1 MKKNNYRY
9 LALLPAL
16 LLLSCAREASVDGV
30 RSVGQVRA
38 EVKEMPQTKA
48 HLEDGTHIIWDLS
61 DQIGVFSDMEPALA
75 FTKTE
80 DGNTFVGSN
89 LVRGHEF
96 YAFYPYSATAF
107 DAANPSVVHLNSNV
121 TASGPNPVLSVPM
134 VASAA
139 DADFSFTQTCGV
151 IHFTIEGKQTISAVT
166 LRGNLAEPFAGAG
179 TVSLDEETPVFRLD
193 EGGAVSVTH
202 RFPKLVNLSDGPVDV
217 YFVVPPMTF
226 QEGIS
231 IDLAYEN
238 GMFDQVTKTTANP
251 VEVKRAIIKNFKAV
265 DVDQLVDEAEGILR
279 KEREALMALYK
290 ATKGTRWSKK
300 TNWGTDKPLSEWYG
314 VEVDEEGRVVSLD
327 LSKNN
332 LVGSIPDE
340 LYDLTALWRLSLWGN
355 SLTGTLSPKVGQLK
369 DLLILW
375 MDNNSLSGTLP
386 AELADCESLIL
397 CDLYYNQFS
406 GEIPESFR
414 YWVPWV
420 YSFGS
425 IIFGNENEDTE
436 ETLDWTTCRPI
447 LPPFEVTLTSGE
459 TCKFNYEEPDFITNN
474 KYTIL
479 FEGSTSPDATY
490 TQYMMPYMNKV
501 YDYCKDKG
509 VDVLAWFFQEKDT
522 DPTAAEFAQT
532 YKANYKVFQ
541 PSDDNTITYSYW
553 GNCYPFSLFTQNHIP
568 TVSLFDS
575 TGQLV
580 WTSIPGIYP
589 FSIVDVMEYLLDET
603 IPTPDTYNSTDYSAD
618 GTIHVIQT
626 ASEGAGIDLVLMGDG
641 YSDRQIA
648 SGTYMEDITM
658 SIDNFFAH
666 EPYKSCRN
674 LFNVY
679 VVDVVSQNEGYE
691 VPAGVT
697 ALGGYFAGGGDTL
710 VGGDDDAIQY
720 YSWLA
725 LGQNEDRLNEAVMV
739 CIMNE
744 DYYAGTCYM
753 YFANFDNDYG
763 AGPAV
768 AYFPAYHSAPDVFA
782 AMISHEAGGHGFA
795 KLADEYSYPGTGTIP
810 QSGDQY
816 GEDVETY
823 RYLQTYR
830 GWYKN
835 VDFTKTATSVR
846 WSRFLEDNRYDDQ
859 SADQKLGVFQ
869 GGCTFEK
876 GVWRPTQNGM
886 MNENVG
892 TYNAPSREAIWHRI
906 QTLAYGSAYQYSY
919 EAFTAWD
926 LAHKMQYSSPAAP
939 SGRGVKQ
946 ALPPLGKPVVRQW
959 NGLSEATIAE
969 VQQKI
974 AERKASVLTPEMRMA
989 VPEKDSFLMKE
1000 KKDVTLP
1007 DKPVTLT
1014 VWHK

>member
-16 LLLSCAREASVDGV
+16 LLLSCTREATEDGV
-30 RSVGQVRA
+30 RSIGQVRA

-48 HLEDGTHIIWDLS
+48 HLEDGSHIIWDLS
-61 DQIGVFSDMEPALA
+61 DQIGVFSDMEPAQA

-89 LVRGHEF
+89 LVRGHSF
-96 YAFYPYSATAF
+96 FAFYPYSEAAY
-107 DAANPSVVHLNSNV
+107 DAANPAVVHLNSAI
-121 TASGPNPVLSVPM
+121 TASGTNPVLNVPM

-151 IHFTIEGKQTISAVT
+151 IHFTIEGTKTLSAVT
-166 LRGNLAEPFAGAG
+166 LRGNLEEPFAGAG
-179 TVSLDEETPVFRLD
+179 TVSLEEETPIFRLD

-202 RFPKLVNLSDGPVDV
+202 RFPTLVNLTDGPVDV

-231 IDLAYEN
+231 IDLAYEG

-265 DVDQLVDEAEGILR
+265 EVDELVDEAEAVLR
-279 KEREALMALYK
+279 TERNALMALYNK
-290 ATKGTRWSKK
+290 TKGKQWTNKK
-300 TNWGTDKPLSEWYG
+300 NWGSDKPVSEWYG
-314 VEVDEEGRVVSLD
+314 VEVDENGRVVSLN
-327 LSKNN
+327 LSQNN
-332 LVGSIPDE
+332 LNGSIPE
-340 LYDLTALWRLSLWGN
+340 SLYDLTALWRLSLWGN
-355 SLTGTLSPKVGQLK
+355 KLTGSLSPKVGQLK

-375 MDNNSLSGTLP
+375 MDSNSLSGSLP
-386 AELADCESLIL
+386 AELADCDHLIL

-414 YWVPWV
+414 YWIPWV
-420 YSFGS
+420 YSYGS
-425 IIFGNENEDTE
+425 IIFGNVDEETE
-436 ETLDWTTCRPI
+436 ESLLDWSTCRPI

-459 TCKFNYEEPDFITNN
+459 TCKYTFEEPEFVTSN

-509 VDVLAWFFQEKDT
+509 VDVLAWFFQEEET
-522 DPTAAEFAQT
+522 DPTAAEFAKK

-541 PSDDNTITYSYW
+541 PSDDNTMTYSYW
-553 GNCYPFSLFTQNHIP
+553 NNCYPFSLFTQNHIP
-568 TVSLFDS
+568 TVSVFDS

-580 WTSIPGIYP
+580 WSNIEYVSP
-589 FSIVDVMEYLLDET
+589 FPIVDVMEYLLDET

-618 GTIHVIQT
+618 RTVHVIQT

-648 SGTYMEDITM
+648 SGKYMEDMTL
-658 SIDNFFAH
+658 SINNFFAL

-674 LFNVY
+674 LFNIY

-710 VGGDDDAIQY
+710 VGGDDESIQY

-725 LGQNEDRLNEAVMV
+725 LGQNNDRLSEATMV

-753 YFANFDNDYG
+753 YYAGFDNDYG

-768 AYFPAYHSAPDVFA
+768 AYFPAYYSEPDVFA

-795 KLADEYSYPGTGTIP
+795 KLADEYYYKGTGSMP

-816 GEDVETY
+816 GDDVQTHKQ
-823 RYLQTYR
+823 LQQYR

-835 VDFTKTATSVR
+835 VDFTSKASSVR
-846 WSRFLEDNRYDDQ
+846 WHRFLEDDRYNDQ
-859 SADQKLGVFQ
+859 STDQLLGVFL
-869 GGCTFEK
+869 GGCSYEK
-876 GVWRPTQNGM
+876 GVWRPTYNGM
-886 MNENVG
+886 MNDNVG
-892 TYNAPSREAIWHRI
+892 GYNAPSREAIWHRM
-906 QTLAYGSAYQYSY
+906 QKQAYGSAYQYSY

-926 LAHKMQYSSPAAP
+926 LAHKQTLMAPAAP

-946 ALPPLGKPVVRQW
+946 VLPPLAHPVVRPW
-959 NGLSEATIAE
+959 NGLSESTIAD
-969 VQQKI
+969 VQKKI
-974 AERKASVLTPEMRMA
+974 EERKTSVLTPEMRMA
-989 VPEKDSFLMKE
+989 VPEKHSLVNK
-1000 KKDVTLP
+1000 KKDVSLP
-1007 DKPVTLT
+1007 DEPVTLP

>member
-16 LLLSCAREASVDGV
+16 LLLSCTREATDDGGV
-30 RSVGQVRA
+30 RSIGQVRA

-48 HLEDGTHIIWDLS
+48 HLEEGSHIIWDLS
-61 DQIGVFSDMEPALA
+61 DQIGVFSDMEPAQA

-80 DGNTFVGSN
+80 DDNTFVGSD
-89 LVRGHEF
+89 LVRGHAF
-96 YAFYPYSATAF
+96 YAFYPYSASAY
-107 DAANPSVVHLNSNV
+107 DAANPAVVHLNSAV
-121 TASGPNPVLSVPM
+121 TASGTNPVLNVPM

-151 IHFTIEGKQTISAVT
+151 IHFTIEGTKTLSAVT
-166 LRGNLAEPFAGAG
+166 LRGNLEEPFAGAG
-179 TVSLDEETPVFRLD
+179 TVSLEEETPVFRLD

-202 RFPKLVNLSDGPVDV
+202 RFPTLVNLNDGPVDV

-238 GMFDQVTKTTANP
+238 GMVAQVTKTTANP

-265 DVDQLVDEAEGILR
+265 EVDKLVDEAEEILR
-279 KEREALMALYK
+279 KERNALIALYNNTGGK
-290 ATKGTRWSKK
+290 NWSKK
-300 TNWGTDKPLSEWYG
+300 DNWRSSRPLSEWYG
-314 VEVDEEGRVVSLD
+314 VEVDEDGRVVSLN
-327 LSKNN
+327 LPQNN
-332 LVGSIPDE
+332 LTGEIPDQ

-355 SLTGTLSPKVGQLK
+355 NLTGSLSPKVGQLK

-375 MDNNSLSGTLP
+375 MDNNSLSGPLP

-420 YSFGS
+420 YSYGS
-425 IIFGNENEDTE
+425 IVFGNEDE
-436 ETLDWTTCRPI
+436 ETGKPLLDWSTCRPI
-447 LPPFEVTLTSGE
+447 VPPFNVTLTNGE
-459 TCKFNYEEPDFITNN
+459 TCDYNFLADNQ
-474 KYTIL
+474 YTIL
-479 FEGSTSPDATY
+479 FEGSTSPDAAY

-522 DPTAAEFAQT
+522 DPTAAEFAKT
-532 YKANYKVFQ
+532 HNANYKVFQ
-541 PSDDNTITYSYW
+541 PSDDNTMTYSYW
-553 GNCYPFSLFTQNHIP
+553 SNCYPFTLFTQNHIP
-568 TVSLFDS
+568 TVSVFDN

-580 WTSIPGIYP
+580 WSNIDYVSPYP
-589 FSIVDVMEYLLDET
+589 IVEVMEYLLDET

-618 GTIHVIQT
+618 GTVHVIQT

-648 SGTYMEDITM
+648 SGKYMEDMTL
-658 SIDNFFAH
+658 SIENYFSL

-725 LGQNEDRLNEAVMV
+725 LGQNEDRLSEAVMV
-739 CIMNE
+739 CIMNQ

-753 YFANFDNDYG
+753 YSVNFDNDYG

-768 AYFPAYHSAPDVFA
+768 AYFPAYYTQPDIFA
-782 AMISHEAGGHGFA
+782 AMISHEAGGHGFG
-795 KLADEYSYPGTGTIP
+795 KLADEYVYSGTIP
-810 QSGDQY
+810 QSGGQN
-816 GEDVETY
+816 GEDVQTY
-823 RYLQTYR
+823 RYLQQHR
-830 GWYKN
+830 GWCKN
-835 VDFTKTATSVR
+835 VDFTNKASSVL
-846 WSRFLEDNRYDDQ
+846 WHRFLEDERYDDT
-859 SADQKLGVFQ
+859 SVDQKLGVFQ
-869 GGCTFEK
+869 GGCTFK
-876 GVWRPTQNGM
+876 NGVWRPTYNGM
-886 MNENVG
+886 MNENIG
-892 TYNAPSREAIWHRI
+892 GYNAPSREAIWHRI

-919 EAFTAWD
+919 ETFTAWD
-926 LAHKMQYSSPAAP
+926 LAHKQHLLAPAAAP
-939 SGRGVKQ
+939 AGRGVKQ
-946 ALPPLGKPVVRQW
+946 ALPPLAHPVVRPW
-959 NGLSEATIAE
+959 NGLSEATITD
-969 VQQKI
+969 VQRKI

-989 VPEKDSFLMKE
+989 VPEKHSLVNK
-1000 KKDVTLP
+1000 KKDVSLP
-1007 DKPVTLT
+1007 DEPVKLP